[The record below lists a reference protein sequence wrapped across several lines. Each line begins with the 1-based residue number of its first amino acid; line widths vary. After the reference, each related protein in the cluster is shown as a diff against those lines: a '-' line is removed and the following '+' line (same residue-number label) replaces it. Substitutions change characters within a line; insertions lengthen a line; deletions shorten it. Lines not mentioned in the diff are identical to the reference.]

1 MKFAKKTDVFIIL
14 VVIIISIV
22 GLLVYRFIFSDKPAK
37 AEIYYKSELVEIV
50 DLTNAKEKT
59 FSIAQNKNVAFQVFS
74 DGSICFSES
83 NCPDKVCIHSGR
95 LDTIGESAA
104 CLPNEIV
111 LKIVPKKNRSS
122 DDIDIVAG

>member
-14 VVIIISIV
+14 IVIIISIV
-22 GLLVYRFIFSDKPAK
+22 GFLVRRFIFFDKPAK

-50 DLTNAKEKT
+50 DLTNVKEKT
-59 FSIAQNKNVAFQVFS
+59 FSIPQNKNVVFQVFS

-83 NCPDKVCIHSGR
+83 NCPDKVCIYSGR